1 MCITNKDTGDV
12 IEKYKIK
19 NIPYEFSVEFIH
31 SVNNSP
37 VRDYYEIDED
47 GNIYVTK
54 TTYYGFGAGVQT
66 QLNEGESFSYG
77 DKGEMIVSNI
87 NKKIDHLTYFVGTI
101 SDHILRIEDKEISLT
116 NLCGKNTHI
125 EFIVK

>member
-1 MCITNKDTGDV
+1 M
-12 IEKYKIK
+12 
-19 NIPYEFSVEFIH
+19 
-31 SVNNSP
+31 
-37 VRDYYEIDED
+37 RDYYEIDEG